1 MLSIFISSYVF
12 FKVPFEAYFGYA
24 VFLMYFPVFF
34 AKYGIPRAPV
44 LLFMPLFLSGVLY
57 TLIGLNTPQ
66 QFYKVFI
73 GFFASVLFYHYVV
86 EQFAFK
92 IKELF
97 QIYMRFSYWVAI
109 LGLIQ
114 IVSYFV
120 GFRYGYDYTWL
131 FNKWGYIPGGIGIR
145 LNSIFGE
152 PAYFAATISP
162 AFFVSIYNFTVAE
175 TLFVTRKQ
183 SIVIAVAYF
192 LTFSSL
198 GILGVFLTAV
208 LLLVNLGF
216 FRYAILFVPL
226 SIFLFNYS
234 YQNVPEF
241 RERYDGTFEIF
252 STANYKSYEINGSSF
267 VLYNNYHV
275 ALENFKRNPLFG
287 TGLGS
292 HPVAFDKYSLT
303 NLEGAVEIDFNKMD
317 ANSMFLRL
325 MSETGIYG
333 LFVMIF
339 FIFKCWV
346 WRQRS
351 ADKTMW
357 VMSNGIAVMIL
368 LYMIRQ
374 GHYFLNGFPFFL
386 WMFYYIYVENK
397 KLMDGDSAK
406 NEFQFGPPSIASSP
420 KIQERIE

>member
-1 MLSIFISSYVF
+1 L
-12 FKVPFEAYFGYA
+12 
-24 VFLMYFPVFF
+24 
-34 AKYGIPRAPV
+34 
-44 LLFMPLFLSGVLY
+44 
-57 TLIGLNTPQ
+57 
-66 QFYKVFI
+66 
-73 GFFASVLFYHYVV
+73 
-86 EQFAFK
+86 
-92 IKELF
+92 
-97 QIYMRFSYWVAI
+97 
-109 LGLIQ
+109 
-114 IVSYFV
+114 
-120 GFRYGYDYTWL
+120 
-131 FNKWGYIPGGIGIR
+131 NKWGFIPGGLGIR
-145 LNSIFGE
+145 VNSIFGE

-162 AFFVSIYNFTVAE
+162 AFFVAVYNFTVAE
-175 TLFVTRKQ
+175 PLFVTRKQ
-183 SIVIAVAYF
+183 SIVIGLAYL
-192 LTFSSL
+192 LTYSSL
-198 GILGVFLTAV
+198 GILGIFLTTLF
-208 LLLVNLGF
+208 LLINLGF

-226 SIFLFNYS
+226 SIFIFDYS
-234 YQNVPEF
+234 YENVAEF

-252 STANYKSYEINGSSF
+252 STANYKSYDINGSSF

-303 NLEGAVEIDFNKMD
+303 NLEGAVNIDFNKMD

-346 WRQRS
+346 WRQRTTDNS
-351 ADKTMW
+351 MW

-386 WMFYYIYVENK
+386 WMFYYVYVENV
-397 KLMDGDSAK
+397 KLRAASAEAQQSEIEQ
-406 NEFQFGPPSIASSP
+406 NAISSSP
-420 KIQERIE
+420 SAPAHIE

>member
-1 MLSIFISSYVF
+1 
-12 FKVPFEAYFGYA
+12 
-24 VFLMYFPVFF
+24 MYFPVFF
-34 AKYGIPRAPV
+34 AKYGMPRAPV

-97 QIYMRFSYWVAI
+97 HVYVRFSFWIAVI
-109 LGLIQ
+109 GLFQ
-114 IVSYFV
+114 VSSYLV

-131 FNKWGYIPGGIGIR
+131 FNKWYFIAGGVGLR

-162 AFFVSIYNFTVAE
+162 AFFLSVYNFTVPKP
-175 TLFVTRKQ
+175 LFITRRQ
-183 SIVIAVAYF
+183 SIVIIVAYV

-198 GILGVFLTAV
+198 GILGIFLSA
-208 LLLVNLGF
+208 LLLLLNLGF
-216 FRYAILFVPL
+216 FRYAILFVPA

-234 YQNVPEF
+234 YENVPEF
-241 RERYDGTFEIF
+241 RDRYDGTFEIF
-252 STANYKSYEINGSSF
+252 STANYKSYDINGSSF

-275 ALENFKRNPLFG
+275 ALENFKRNPIFG

-292 HPVAFDKYSLT
+292 HPIAFDKYSLT

-333 LFVMIF
+333 LFVMT
-339 FIFKCWV
+339 FILIKFWV
-346 WRQRS
+346 WKQRTTDD
-351 ADKTMW
+351 AMW

-368 LYMIRQ
+368 LYLIRQ

-386 WMFYYIYVENK
+386 WMFYYIFVENA
-397 KLMDGDSAK
+397 KLR
-406 NEFQFGPPSIASSP
+406 NENEEEKEFEFGPPPIDASP
-420 KIQERIE
+420 KTQAHIG